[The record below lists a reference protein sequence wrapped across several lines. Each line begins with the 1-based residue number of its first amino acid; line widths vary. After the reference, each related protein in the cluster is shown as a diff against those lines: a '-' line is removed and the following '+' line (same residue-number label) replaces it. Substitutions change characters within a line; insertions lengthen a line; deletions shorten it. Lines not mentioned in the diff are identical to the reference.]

1 MGELEPEAKRAQA
14 EGLELFSMADIAERH
29 AKRMDEARRLD
40 RQLKKRDYALWATV
54 NAYRRALR
62 DVTHNAPIID
72 PARQESALAP
82 CPIVERA
89 GSGRADRWCT
99 RALRRTPALSEPAKC
114 WESVATMCA
123 QCPSIQSAACNHR
136 H

>member
-1 MGELEPEAKRAQA
+1 
-14 EGLELFSMADIAERH
+14 MADIAERH

-82 CPIVERA
+82 CPICGKRTAVLSWGDLEA
-89 GSGRADRWCT
+89 GSTVQIYCDNEDCVAREIDIT
-99 RALRRTPALSEPAKC
+99 IRRGPGYRGMRIDWP
-114 WESVATMCA
+114 
-123 QCPSIQSAACNHR
+123 
-136 H
+136 